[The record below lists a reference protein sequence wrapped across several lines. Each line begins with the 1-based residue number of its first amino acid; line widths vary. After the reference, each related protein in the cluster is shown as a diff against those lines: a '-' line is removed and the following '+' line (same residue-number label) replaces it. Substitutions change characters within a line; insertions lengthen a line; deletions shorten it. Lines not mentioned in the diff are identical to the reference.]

1 MAGPT
6 ILNDPDSEERFSF
19 SAGFRS
25 ASRAFFTSVTLLQDF
40 RVILPVLLYLLLQLL
55 LVAAYVNSRV
65 EPWTT
70 FWAVFAR
77 GISSEALG
85 HFPGHLI
92 LMQPI
97 LGRVEIFLDAFIHI
111 IFQSVTVSLIAAAFR
126 KKSISIGAG
135 FRLAGSRY
143 FRLVGISV
151 ISSGAVFALV
161 NIARH
166 LSTGFD
172 GLTRI
177 AINGSG
183 VVAALLIQ
191 VLFLYAITLIIYKD
205 RPFWK
210 VIPGSVRF
218 ALRFPIPSLLIVLI
232 PFIVTLP
239 TTFLSLKAEMIALQL
254 APDFMIHS
262 MIATL
267 VMEFIATYLI
277 TAGAVIFYIHRT
289 TEVHGSSS
297 TEGKR

>member
-1 MAGPT
+1 MAGSM
-6 ILNDPDSEERFSF
+6 IQNDPDSRERFNF
-19 SAGFRS
+19 SVGLRT
-25 ASRAFFTSVTLLQDF
+25 ASRAFFTSVTLLQNF
-40 RVILPVLLYLLLQLL
+40 KVILPVLLYLLLQIL
-55 LVAAYVNSRV
+55 LVAAYVNSLA

-70 FWAVFAR
+70 FWAAFAQ

-97 LGRVEIFLDAFIHI
+97 LGRVEIFLDSFVHI
-111 IFQSVTVSLIAAAFR
+111 IFQAATVSLIASAFR
-126 KKSISIGAG
+126 KKGASIGAS

-151 ISSGAVFALV
+151 ISSVAVFAAI
-161 NIARH
+161 NIARS
-166 LSTGFD
+166 LSSGFD

-177 AINGSG
+177 AISGSG
-183 VVAALLIQ
+183 VVVALLIQ

-205 RPFWK
+205 QPFWK

-232 PFIVTLP
+232 PFIVTMP
-239 TTFLSLKAEMIALQL
+239 TTFLSLKSEMIALQL

-262 MIATL
+262 RIASL
-267 VMEFIATYLI
+267 VMESIATYLI

-289 TEVHGSSS
+289 TEVHESSS
-297 TEGKR
+297 MEGKR